1 MGLLDTEYLL
11 PLSNFPVSHF
21 LVDFDEIR
29 ETNRVTAAWRH
40 VVGPLMI
47 YAYDGLYVTL
57 P

>member
-21 LVDFDEIR
+21 LADFDEIR